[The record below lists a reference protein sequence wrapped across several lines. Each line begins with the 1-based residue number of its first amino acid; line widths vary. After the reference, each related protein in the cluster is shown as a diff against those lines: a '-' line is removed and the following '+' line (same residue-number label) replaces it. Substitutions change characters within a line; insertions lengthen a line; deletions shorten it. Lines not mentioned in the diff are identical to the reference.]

1 MKEVMVSRL
10 VYKCD
15 YCGHEFKRAC
25 DCKQHERYEHQCKE
39 CDHAYYA
46 YGIELNCE
54 RENQGKPC
62 RFKKKRDEE

>member
-15 YCGHEFKRAC
+15 YCDAEFQSAQK
-25 DCKQHERYEHQCKE
+25 CKE
-39 CDHAYYA
+39 HEKVCHKCQICDHAYYA
-46 YGIELNCE
+46 YGIEWNCE

-62 RFKKKRDEE
+62 RFKKKKEEK